1 MPEYSMTTNGALAA
15 IRASVKN
22 LNDDYTELAA
32 NYASI
37 IREIACINATAA
49 ELRTEIRWLKT
60 LMVPIAVASIVS
72 AVKVLLG

>member
-1 MPEYSMTTNGALAA
+1 MPERSMTTNGALVA
-15 IRASVKN
+15 IRASIKT

-32 NYASI
+32 NYMSLM
-37 IREIACINATAA
+37 REVSCVNATIS
-49 ELRTEIRWLKT
+49 ELRTEVRWLKT